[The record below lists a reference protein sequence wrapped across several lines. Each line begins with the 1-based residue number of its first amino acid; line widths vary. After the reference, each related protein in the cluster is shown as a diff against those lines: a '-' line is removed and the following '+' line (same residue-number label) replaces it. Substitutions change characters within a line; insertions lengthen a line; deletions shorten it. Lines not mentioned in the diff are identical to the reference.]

1 MSEMALVSLQN
12 VSLSFGGTVILENL
26 NLQIEKNQRI
36 CLLGRNGAGKTTLM
50 RTLAGEVKPD
60 SGIVQTGTDVRVSY
74 FAQNIP
80 LDLQGSA
87 FAIIANALG
96 ESGRLI
102 VSYHEAENALKAGSP
117 DAAEELEVL
126 RQQMDKLEAWKLL
139 DDIGRIIS
147 RMDIDGDW
155 RYESLSGGQKR
166 RVLLAAA
173 LVSQPDVLLLDEPTN
188 HLDIDTIAWFEDFL
202 LRTGITIL
210 FVTHDRMLLR
220 RLANRIIEVDRGRIY
235 DWECSYDTFWH
246 AKKRFWPPR

>member
-1 MSEMALVSLQN
+1 MALVSLQN

-60 SGIVQTGTDVRVSY
+60 SGTVQTGTDVRVSY

-147 RMDIDGDW
+147 RMDIDADW

-188 HLDIDTIAWFEDFL
+188 HLDIDTIAWLEDFL

-210 FVTHDRMLLR
+210 FVTHDRMLPRSSAILMAVAPRLFLR
-220 RLANRIIEVDRGRIY
+220 SVLAPAPSRSGTY
-235 DWECSYDTFWH
+235 CSI
-246 AKKRFWPPR
+246 P